1 MVSAGMSQPN
11 LVTVNV
17 FRRHFGRRYTEL
29 PVDLIEASAL
39 RIDCVDTFMRPEL
52 YDLRPGDIVRWRE
65 GEHYIEAE
73 IRSVQRDAGSIHAE
87 LGGAHPLP
95 PEFFPY

>member
-1 MVSAGMSQPN
+1 MSQPS

-29 PVDLIEASAL
+29 PVDLIEAGAL
-39 RIDCVDTFMRPEL
+39 RIDCVDSFMRPEQ
-52 YDLRPGDIVRWRE
+52 YDLRPGDVVRWRQ
-65 GEHYIEAE
+65 GERYIEAE
-73 IRSVQRDAGSIHAE
+73 IRSVHRDARSIHAE
-87 LGGAHPLP
+87 LDGAHPLP